1 MGYRMMGKLFLLCYL
16 KLLSFSDFP
25 QSTLFLIRKT
35 SLACQLLEKQKMTRV
50 STWQGRS
57 GRLKT
62 KWESRLVMQDEE
74 RKLGLPAGGWLGS
87 MLLHIR
93 WFFSVH

>member
-1 MGYRMMGKLFLLCYL
+1 MGYRMMGELFLLCYL
-16 KLLSFSDFP
+16 KFLSFSDFP

-87 MLLHIR
+87 MLHIR
-93 WFFSVH
+93 WFFSVP

>member
-50 STWQGRS
+50 RHGRA
-57 GRLKT
+57 
-62 KWESRLVMQDEE
+62 D
-74 RKLGLPAGGWLGS
+74 LGG
-87 MLLHIR
+87 
-93 WFFSVH
+93 